1 MHIGTLPANFNPLLG
16 LTDFDV
22 GSDVLHG
29 KILHIN
35 NDRLLLYGFVQ
46 IGPIPSSFG
55 TLTNLKGLHLADNS
69 LTGMIIPD
77 RYLISM
83 YLIFEKFK

>member
-69 LTGMIIPD
+69 LTGMIIQY
-77 RYLISM
+77 RSLFSM
-83 YLIFEKFK
+83 FRKFK